1 MNKLSKTVTWLRGF
15 LTAILL
21 ILSVCPW
28 AYIIMKTE
36 GLTMNEAEDA
46 LADARW
52 RKQRRYARQTGYN
65 IGHKINL

>member
-1 MNKLSKTVTWLRGF
+1 MKKIGKIVIWLRGF
-15 LTAILL
+15 LTAIFLVL
-21 ILSVCPW
+21 TICPW

-52 RKQRRYARQTGYN
+52 RKQLRYNRSKTGYRTE
-65 IGHKINL
+65 KVNL